1 MLQDIISKLLNTP
14 TVSDIHVEEGEPVW
28 CRSNGHLCLGAE
40 DIVSGNEITEFLS
53 KLPDVFKSNQP
64 ISQQMIATGDRDF
77 STNVGNY
84 RVRGN
89 VYLANCGNLAFALRK
104 LSSAIPE
111 VSSLGLPSNFLDVV
125 NRSKGLFL
133 VTGATG
139 SGKSTTLASVV
150 EYLNQHQSQH
160 IITIED
166 PIEYRFHN
174 AMSKVSQREVGKD
187 ATTFQD
193 ALRSALRQDPDVVMI
208 GEMRDRV
215 TVQTAL
221 DAANTGHLVLATLHT
236 MNARQ
241 SIERMVSFFSAEEK
255 EWAHQVISSVLIG
268 VMSQVLVPLADHKGR
283 VLCYEFLINTPA
295 ARQCI
300 KDGKP
305 QALYNV
311 METGRS
317 DGQVLLNSNLI
328 ERVQRGQIRHE
339 DAMYASYDPVALEKE
354 MTSDY

>member
-1 MLQDIISKLLNTP
+1 MLHQKISNLLKNR
-14 TVSDIHVEEGEPVW
+14 TVSDIHVEEGAPLWYREFGVL
-28 CRSNGHLCLGAE
+28 HADAGALLTHE
-40 DIVSGNEITEFLS
+40 DLVAFLS
-53 KLPDVFKSNQP
+53 TLHEVFPDGSS
-64 ISQQMIATGDRDF
+64 IDERLILTGDKDF
-77 STNVGNY
+77 SASVGET

-89 VYLANCGNLAFALRK
+89 VFRANCGNLAFVLRR
-104 LSSAIPE
+104 LSDTIPAIAN
-111 VSSLGLPSNFLDVV
+111 LGLPDNFMDIA

-139 SGKSTTLASVV
+139 SGKSTTLAAIV
-150 EYLNQHQSQH
+150 EQINQSAQRH

-166 PIEYRFHN
+166 PIEYRFSS
-174 AMSKVSQREVGKD
+174 AMSKVTQREVGKD
-187 ATTFQD
+187 ASSFQN

-208 GEMRDRV
+208 GEMRDRI

-236 MNARQ
+236 TNARQ

-255 EWAHQVISSVLIG
+255 EWAHQVISSVLNG
-268 VMSQVLVPLADHKGR
+268 VLSQTLVADAADNSR

-311 METGRS
+311 METGRR
-317 DGQVLLNSNLI
+317 DGQVLLNGNLI
-328 ERVQRGQIRHE
+328 DRVRQGRISFE
-339 DAMYASYDPVALEKE
+339 DAQYATYDPVALEKE
-354 MTSDY
+354 MSGDY